1 MARNDKVSIG
11 SDTINELA
19 LRRASIGSAP
29 LPTVAKG
36 GMLVEVELDKIEP
49 NPDQP
54 RQWIDPEKIEEL
66 AASIASRGTR
76 QPDNPILVRPASE
89 GDRFVLV
96 SGERRWR
103 AKQLLRERAPASE
116 KALWNTIKALLHD
129 DIDDEK
135 SAFIAL
141 EENLQREDLSPVE
154 EGAAYVR
161 LMERF
166 SARSTK
172 ALAARIGKPEN
183 RIQQMIRLH
192 GAPPFLRDAV
202 MKGALVPVKEPAALT
217 EGGKP
222 KQTRRRLEFRAAFEF
237 LKLFD
242 HFLGQDPR
250 TRESPKAREKI
261 EERVAGWVDRALLD
275 GWSVRRVE
283 EQCAALK
290 SGRKAKAVEVPS
302 HTELSPIETSEGRL
316 VLHRA
321 RLGALGDVERRA
333 LLAQVAAF
341 LGLDPE
347 ALVSHHVVGPASEGA
362 FGTASGTASKG

>member
-1 MARNDKVSIG
+1 MARNEKVS
-11 SDTINELA
+11 SNADTINDLV
-19 LRRASIGSAP
+19 LKRASIGSAP
-29 LPTVAKG
+29 FPAVAKG
-36 GMLVEVELDKIEP
+36 GVLVEVELDKIEK

-54 RQWIDPEKIEEL
+54 RQWMDPEKIEEL
-66 AASIASRGTR
+66 ATSIASRGTR
-76 QPDNPILVRPASE
+76 QPDNPVLLRPVPG

-103 AKQLLRERAPASE
+103 AKQLLRDQAPASE
-116 KALWNTIKALLHD
+116 KLLWNTIRAVLHD

-192 GAPPFLRDAV
+192 GAPQFLRDAV
-202 MKGALVPVKEPAALT
+202 MKGALVAVKEQPIT
-217 EGGKP
+217 ESGKT
-222 KQTRRRLEFRAAFEF
+222 KHTRRRLEFRAAFEF

-242 HFLGQDPR
+242 HLVGQDPR
-250 TRESPKAREKI
+250 VQESPKAREKI
-261 EERVAGWVDRALLD
+261 EERVGGWVERALAD

-290 SGRKAKAVEVPS
+290 SGKRAKVADVSEP
-302 HTELSPIETSEGRL
+302 TRLPPIETSGGRL
-316 VLHRA
+316 VVHAA
-321 RLGALGDVERRA
+321 RLAGLDADAKRT
-333 LLAQVAAF
+333 LLAQVAVF
-341 LGLDPE
+341 LELEVEPTN
-347 ALVSHHVVGPASEGA
+347 HHVVGTATPGAARTAAAPA
-362 FGTASGTASKG
+362 TKG

>member
-1 MARNDKVSIG
+1 MARNERVSGG
-11 SDTINELA
+11 SDTINDLA
-19 LRRASIGSAP
+19 IRRASIGSAP
-29 LPTVAKG
+29 LPVVAKG
-36 GMLVEVELDKIEP
+36 GVLVEVELDKIEP

-76 QPDNPILVRPASE
+76 QPDNPILLRPAPG
-89 GDRFVLV
+89 GDRFLLV

-116 KALWNTIKALLHD
+116 KTLWNTVKALLHD

-166 SARSTK
+166 STSSTK

-192 GAPPFLRDAV
+192 GAPQFLRDAV
-202 MKGALVPVKEPAALT
+202 TKGALVPVKDQAALT
-217 EGGKP
+217 DGGKP
-222 KQTRRRLEFRAAFEF
+222 KQARRRLEFRAAFEF

-242 HFLGQDPR
+242 HLVGQDPR
-250 TRESPKAREKI
+250 VRETPKAREKI
-261 EERVAGWVDRALLD
+261 EERVTGWVERSLVD

-290 SGRKAKAVEVPS
+290 TGRRTKALEAPSQVELP
-302 HTELSPIETSEGRL
+302 PIETSEGRL
-316 VLHRA
+316 VVHSA
-321 RLGALGDVERRA
+321 RLGGMDDGERRA
-333 LLAQVAAF
+333 LLAQVATF
-341 LGLDPE
+341 LGLDFEPN
-347 ALVSHHVVGPASEGA
+347 HHVVAPASEGA
-362 FGTASGTASKG
+362 FGSASAPASKG

>member
-1 MARNDKVSIG
+1 MARNEKVNSG
-11 SDTINELA
+11 ADTINDLA

-29 LPTVAKG
+29 LPAVAKG
-36 GMLVEVELDKIEP
+36 GVLVEVELDKIDP

-76 QPDNPILVRPASE
+76 QPDNPILVRPAPDGE
-89 GDRFVLV
+89 RFVLV

-103 AKQLLRERAPASE
+103 AKQLLREQAPAGE
-116 KALWNTIKALLHD
+116 RQLWNTIKALLHD

-172 ALAARIGKPEN
+172 ALAVRIGKPEN

-192 GAPPFLRDAV
+192 GAPQFLRDAV
-202 MKGALVPVKEPAALT
+202 MKGALVPLKDQAALT
-217 EGGKP
+217 EGGKL
-222 KQTRRRLEFRAAFEF
+222 KQTRRRLEFRGAFEF

-242 HFLGQDPR
+242 HLVGQDPR
-250 TRESPKAREKI
+250 VRENPKAREKI
-261 EERVAGWVDRALLD
+261 ETRVGGWVERALAD
-275 GWSVRRVE
+275 GWSVRRIE

-290 SGRKAKAVEVPS
+290 ACKQRKGPEAPAQAGLP
-302 HTELSPIETSEGRL
+302 PIEMDDKRL
-316 VLHRA
+316 VVHAA
-321 RLGALGDVERRA
+321 RLEGVGADERQA
-333 LLAQVAAF
+333 LLARVAAF
-341 LGLDPE
+341 LGLDV
-347 ALVSHHVVGPASEGA
+347 ALTSHHVVAPAFER
-362 FGTASGTASKG
+362 ASGSASADASKG

>member
-1 MARNDKVSIG
+1 MHRSDRQTTI
-11 SDTINELA
+11 SDTISRLA
-19 LRRASIGSAP
+19 AKRASLSSA
-29 LPTVAKG
+29 LPPPSSGV
-36 GMLVEVELDKIEP
+36 LVEVELDKIEP

-66 AASIASRGTR
+66 AASITSRGTR
-76 QPDNPILVRPASE
+76 QPDNPILVRPTPE
-89 GDRFVLV
+89 GDRFLLV

-103 AKQLLRERAPASE
+103 AKQWLREQAPAGE
-116 KALWNTIKALLHD
+116 RQLWNTIKALLHD

-154 EGAAYVR
+154 EGAAYVK
-161 LMERF
+161 LMERY

-192 GAPPFLRDAV
+192 GAPQFLRDAV
-202 MKGALVPVKEPAALT
+202 MKGALVPLKDEKVLT

-222 KQTRRRLEFRAAFEF
+222 KQARRRLEFRAAFEF

-242 HFLGQDPR
+242 HLVGQDPGV
-250 TRESPKAREKI
+250 RESPKAREKI
-261 EERVAGWVDRALLD
+261 ETRVGGWVEHALAD
-275 GWSVRRVE
+275 GWSVRRIE
-283 EQCAALK
+283 EHCAALK
-290 SGRKAKAVEVPS
+290 TGRETKAVETGPQVQLP
-302 HTELSPIETSEGRL
+302 PIETSGCRL
-316 VLHRA
+316 VLHSA
-321 RLGALGDVERRA
+321 RLSGMGAAERCA

-341 LGLDPE
+341 LGLEFE
-347 ALVSHHVVGPASEGA
+347 AMEAGHHVVAPASAHA
-362 FGTASGTASKG
+362 FETASAGASKG

>member
-1 MARNDKVSIG
+1 VARNERISSG
-11 SDTINELA
+11 SDTINDLA
-19 LRRASIGSAP
+19 ARRAAIGSAP
-29 LPTVAKG
+29 LPPLAKG
-36 GMLVEVELDKIEP
+36 GVLVEVELDKIEP

-66 AASIASRGTR
+66 AASISSRGTR
-76 QPDNPILVRPASE
+76 QPDNPILLRPAPSGE
-89 GDRFVLV
+89 RFLLV

-103 AKQLLRERAPASE
+103 AKQLLREQAPAAE
-116 KALWNTIKALLHD
+116 RQLWNTIKALLHD
-129 DIDDEK
+129 DIDDEN

-166 SARSTK
+166 SAKSTK
-172 ALAARIGKPEN
+172 ELASRIGKPEN

-192 GAPPFLRDAV
+192 GAPQFLRDAV
-202 MKGALVPVKEPAALT
+202 MKGALVPVKAQAALT
-217 EGGKP
+217 EGGRP

-242 HFLGQDPR
+242 HLVGQDPR
-250 TRESPKAREKI
+250 VRVNPNGREKI
-261 EERVAGWVDRALLD
+261 EGRVTGWVERALVD

-290 SGRKAKAVEVPS
+290 AGRRTKAADSPEQVEVS
-302 HTELSPIETSEGRL
+302 AIETKEGRL
-316 VLHRA
+316 IVHGA
-321 RLGALGDVERRA
+321 RLGGLDAGARRA
-333 LLAQVAAF
+333 LLTKVAAF
-341 LGLDPE
+341 MGLDLE
-347 ALVSHHVVGPASEGA
+347 AL
-362 FGTASGTASKG
+362 

>member
-1 MARNDKVSIG
+1 MARSDKVS
-11 SDTINELA
+11 SSSETINDLA
-19 LRRASIGSAP
+19 LRRAAIGSAP
-29 LPTVAKG
+29 LPPLAKG
-36 GMLVEVELDKIEP
+36 GVLVEVELDKIEP

-76 QPDNPILVRPASE
+76 QPDNPILVRLASE

-103 AKQLLRERAPASE
+103 AKQLLRERAPTNE
-116 KALWNTIKALLHD
+116 KALWNTIKALLQD

-192 GAPPFLRDAV
+192 GSPQFLRDAV
-202 MKGALVPVKEPAALT
+202 MKGALVPVNDQAKLT

-222 KQTRRRLEFRAAFEF
+222 RQTRRRLEFRAAFEF

-242 HFLGQDPR
+242 HLVGQDAR
-250 TRESPKAREKI
+250 LRENPKAREKI
-261 EERVAGWVDRALLD
+261 ETRVAGWVDRALAE

-290 SGRKAKAVEVPS
+290 TGKRARTLETAAQVQLP
-302 HTELSPIETSEGRL
+302 PIETSGGRL
-316 VLHRA
+316 VVHSG
-321 RLGALGDVERRA
+321 RLVGLDSAAKHA
-333 LLAQVAAF
+333 LLAQVIAF
-341 LGLDPE
+341 LGLSDGG
-347 ALVSHHVVGPASEGA
+347 HHVVANATPGA
-362 FGTASGTASKG
+362 TETATARATKG

>member
-1 MARNDKVSIG
+1 VARNDKVIGG
-11 SDTINELA
+11 SDTINDLVA
-19 LRRASIGSAP
+19 RRVSIASAP
-29 LPTVAKG
+29 LPPVAKG
-36 GMLVEVELDKIEP
+36 GVLVEVELDKIEP

-54 RQWIDPEKIEEL
+54 RQWVDPERIEEL
-66 AASIASRGTR
+66 AASIVNRGTR
-76 QPDNPILVRPASE
+76 QPDNPILLRPAAA

-103 AKQLLRERAPASE
+103 AKQLLREQAPAAE
-116 KALWNTIKALLHD
+116 RQLWNTIKALLHD

-166 SARSTK
+166 SAKSTK
-172 ALAARIGKPEN
+172 ELAARIGKPEN

-192 GAPPFLRDAV
+192 GAPQFLRDAV
-202 MKGALVPVKEPAALT
+202 MKGALVPVKDQAALT
-217 EGGKP
+217 ESGKP
-222 KQTRRRLEFRAAFEF
+222 RQARRRLEFRAAFEF

-242 HFLGQDPR
+242 HLVGQDPR
-250 TRESPKAREKI
+250 VRENPKAREKI
-261 EERVAGWVDRALLD
+261 EERVTGWVERALAD
-275 GWSVRRVE
+275 GWSVRRVG

-290 SGRKAKAVEVPS
+290 AGKRTKAGESPERVELPA
-302 HTELSPIETSEGRL
+302 IEANEGRL
-316 VLHRA
+316 VVHGA
-321 RLGALGDVERRA
+321 RLGGLDAAAKRA

-341 LGLDPE
+341 LGLD
-347 ALVSHHVVGPASEGA
+347 S
-362 FGTASGTASKG
+362 